1 MKSEWQIQKLLY
13 DCEYFSL
20 ASNHSTHFLK
30 NKNFSYPSFSFCW
43 PFICYLK
50 MHSQSIKIGQRR
62 GEAPPCLSS
71 PSPLQLILGPT
82 SSTKP
87 FSLPQSPTETF
98 SPLPGAF
105 VVRCHFWALNPLL
118 FNTLLVQQPTFS
130 SVVHWYP
137 VLSGWARSL
146 C

>member
-1 MKSEWQIQKLLY
+1 MIVNISHFPRITQIIFLRIKTSHTLRFPFVGLLI
-13 DCEYFSL
+13 
-20 ASNHSTHFLK
+20 
-30 NKNFSYPSFSFCW
+30 
-43 PFICYLK
+43 ICYLK

-71 PSPLQLILGPT
+71 PFPLQLTLGPT

-87 FSLPQSPTETF
+87 FSLPQSPMETF

-130 SVVHWYP
+130 SVVH
-137 VLSGWARSL
+137 
-146 C
+146 